1 MEVSVKM
8 FIQFRQFCSINYF
21 WLSSSLECY
30 AKCDRRE
37 GGEDERSGYDSP
49 LLLSYFP
56 KSPVAR
62 AQRGERLS
70 VGVEARG
77 LK

>member
-1 MEVSVKM
+1 MRTVIAV
-8 FIQFRQFCSINYF
+8 
-21 WLSSSLECY
+21 
-30 AKCDRRE
+30 

-49 LLLSYFP
+49 LLLCYFP

-62 AQRGERLS
+62 AQRGGRSS